1 MAITQL
7 KIIETQEGY
16 RTKTGYHTGYA
27 ILTNGRGDYFVLQ
40 ESGVKKIT
48 VKGIIRLREKTLDK

>member
-1 MAITQL
+1 MVTAQL

-27 ILTNGRGDYFVLQ
+27 ILTNNRGDYFVSQ
-40 ESGVKKIT
+40 ESGIKKIT
-48 VKGIIRLREKTLDK
+48 VKEIAKLRKDNKHI